1 MSSSLRLEDNE
12 PIRIYPDDFAVWLTA
27 VPTDEIAN
35 IIGDDLPVYSA
46 GESIKAGD
54 LNEANSILVQK
65 IQELEQEIAVLKAQ
79 ATV

>member
-35 IIGDDLPVYSA
+35 IIGDVAFNKLMMKY
-46 GESIKAGD
+46 E
-54 LNEANSILVQK
+54 E
-65 IQELEQEIAVLKAQ
+65 ELEVGDWSFTLIKWMSSLRCLRGF
-79 ATV
+79 